1 MNSILEALY
10 NGRLRPD
17 EMMMPTH
24 PEYQVLGRQIAILT
38 EQWKNRLSDNEFLE
52 LEQLFDLWGDVRACI
67 LKLRLYKVFV
77 WAPICLLKS

>member
-24 PEYQVLGRQIAILT
+24 PEKPI
-38 EQWKNRLSDNEFLE
+38 
-52 LEQLFDLWGDVRACI
+52 VRAADCSSDRAVEESI
-67 LKLRLYKVFV
+67 ERERI
-77 WAPICLLKS
+77 P